1 MTSSEQAKV
10 PPQVDG
16 EKSDIIERRNCSS
29 AEEAAQVFLES
40 KKKLLDISNW
50 GKISKGLSADFV
62 LIDGQG
68 NPLNREP
75 ERGDYIRI
83 DIPGPG
89 SVAGHGYDWV
99 KIELVEIIEPTLNGE
114 ELAQIRVR
122 PTEDPLS
129 PEGPAHFFD
138 SRATSTFLV
147 HKKGLTILAAVH
159 GRNEVPAEAEKNID
173 TIRNKVIGKLAI
185 LGASK
190 IQWQKL
196 CEALLG
202 I

>member
-10 PPQVDG
+10 PPQVEG
-16 EKSDIIERRNCSS
+16 EKSDIIERRNCPS

-62 LIDGQG
+62 LMDGQG
-68 NPLNREP
+68 NPLNRKPEP
-75 ERGDYIRI
+75 GDYIRI

-99 KIELVEIIEPTLNGE
+99 KIELVEIIEPTVYGE

-122 PTEDPLS
+122 PTEDPLA

-138 SRATSTFLV
+138 NRATSTFLV